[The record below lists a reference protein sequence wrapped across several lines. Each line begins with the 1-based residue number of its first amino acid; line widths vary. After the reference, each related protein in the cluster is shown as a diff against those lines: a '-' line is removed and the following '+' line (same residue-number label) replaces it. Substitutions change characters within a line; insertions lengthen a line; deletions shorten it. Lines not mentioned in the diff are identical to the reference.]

1 LGQVGF
7 DGVNRVKVSDFPQL
21 KERWQCQLPFNFFRN
36 LTNLT
41 VDEYCYSL
49 DALPS
54 TLLQFMNDLQELQ
67 VRNCD
72 LLEGV
77 FDLKGLSPEEGR
89 VWLPLLYELNLIGL
103 SRLRHICNT
112 DPQGIL
118 EFRNLNFL
126 EVHDCSSLRNIF
138 TPSMALSLVH
148 LQKIVIRNCDKME
161 EIITKERAGEEE
173 AMDKIIFPVLKVIIL
188 ESLPELSNIYSGSGV
203 LNLTS
208 LEEICIDDCPN
219 MKIFISSL
227 IEEPEPNSV
236 DKGKEQGQ
244 GQGDNYNFTALLT
257 YKVSLSTQASFTNS
271 PCYRC

>member
-54 TLLQFMNDLQELQ
+54 TLLQFMNDLQELR

-77 FDLKGLSPEEGR
+77 FDLKGISPEEGR

-161 EIITKERAGEEE
+161 
-173 AMDKIIFPVLKVIIL
+173 VLGYFQN
-188 ESLPELSNIYSGSGV
+188 SNTHNLRGSA
-203 LNLTS
+203 T
-208 LEEICIDDCPN
+208 C
-219 MKIFISSL
+219 
-227 IEEPEPNSV
+227 
-236 DKGKEQGQ
+236 
-244 GQGDNYNFTALLT
+244 LLHGAT
-257 YKVSLSTQASFTNS
+257 GLY
-271 PCYRC
+271 